1 MKVLMV
7 EPGRVPYET
16 EIGDRLADLQAA
28 VGGDI
33 QAVYPFEDPVALV
46 CNEEGKLMG
55 LPLNRALYDE
65 NGQVYEIIAGKF
77 FLAGLGEEDF
87 SDLSANLMEKYA
99 EQFQHPEDFVRIAG
113 RYLVVKMAV
122 PTMEK
127 PQMRPE
133 AKRETSIKEQLDAA
147 KKQAAQAEPKAAE
160 KKPRTPE
167 RS

>member
-1 MKVLMV
+1 M
-7 EPGRVPYET
+7 
-16 EIGDRLADLQAA
+16 
-28 VGGDI
+28 
-33 QAVYPFEDPVALV
+33 
-46 CNEEGKLMG
+46 
-55 LPLNRALYDE
+55 
-65 NGQVYEIIAGKF
+65 YEIIAGKF
-77 FLAGLGEEDF
+77 FLAGLGEEDI